1 LEQLLRDMTLEFFG
15 SGKHKI
21 SPDNLLEIE
30 NVLLLDVRT
39 KEEDES
45 ISIRLVNHS
54 NIDCKNLPLNELPD
68 RIEEIPEDKLIAVF
82 CPANF
87 RSGMAYLYLLS
98 KGFTNVRILEGGYA
112 ALTDAVKPGK
122 VLKIIQKKK

>member
-1 LEQLLRDMTLEFFG
+1 MTLEFFG

-21 SPDNLLEIE
+21 SPDDLLEIK

-45 ISIRLVNHS
+45 ISITFGNHP
-54 NIDCKNLPLNELPD
+54 NIDCRNIPLNELPD
-68 RIEEIPEDKLIAVF
+68 RIDEIPKDKLIAIF
-82 CPANF
+82 CPANS

-98 KGFTNVRILEGGYA
+98 KGFINVRILEGGYT